1 MDSNAAG
8 GDPDFGADSGT
19 GGSSSGGDAD
29 PGADP
34 CSGADLGTGGSSS
47 GGDADP
53 GENLIGAILLLDEL
67 VKRLRRDCPWDR
79 EQTHASLRRY
89 LLEETYETLEA
100 LDARTDS
107 DGDDSD
113 GDDSD
118 GDDSDGGRVED
129 LDRHLCEELG
139 DLLYQVWFQA
149 HLASER
155 GAFDMVDVVREVRTK
170 LVARHPHVFG
180 DVEARDADAV
190 RGMWDVI
197 KLQEKGRD
205 SVMDGIP
212 ATLPALL
219 RAVKVQK
226 RAASAG
232 LLIDDWDEREFAD
245 TERAL
250 AELDAHRSEQGLG
263 ELLLAVVELGRRLK
277 IDPEDALRATTERA
291 RRRYRTLERDIR

>member
-1 MDSNAAG
+1 MDEEAAD
-8 GDPDFGADSGT
+8 GDSC
-19 GGSSSGGDAD
+19 SGGNADAD
-29 PGADP
+29 G
-34 CSGADLGTGGSSS
+34 DLIS
-47 GGDADP
+47 
-53 GENLIGAILLLDEL
+53 AILRLDGL
-67 VKRLRRDCPWDR
+67 VQTLREQCPWDR
-79 EQTHASLRRY
+79 EQTHTSLRRY

-100 LDARTDS
+100 LDARADS
-107 DGDDSD
+107 DRGGGGGDSEDSHI
-113 GDDSD
+113 
-118 GDDSDGGRVED
+118 ED

-155 GAFDMVDVVREVRTK
+155 DAFDMADVAREVHTK

-197 KLQEKGRD
+197 KLREKGRD

-212 ATLPALL
+212 ETLPALL

-226 RAASAG
+226 RAAAAG
-232 LLIDDWDEREFAD
+232 LLIDDWYEREFAE

-250 AELDAHRSEQGLG
+250 ADLRAAGSEQGFG
-263 ELLLAVVELGRRLK
+263 ELLLAAVELGRRLK
-277 IDPEDALRATTERA
+277 IDPEDALRSATERA
-291 RRRYRTLERDIR
+291 QRRYRTLEQDPG